1 MGCEAGVEAAE
12 AGEAGEADGEADD
25 EAGIAVGEP
34 LGLEVDGGDVPVMA
48 PVMVVV
54 TATEKQPMLV
64 CPAKTS
70 V

>member
-1 MGCEAGVEAAE
+1 MGCEAGVEA
-12 AGEAGEADGEADD
+12 GEADDEADD
-25 EAGIAVGEP
+25 EAGIAVGELP
-34 LGLEVDGGDVPVMA
+34 GLEVDGGDVPVMA

-54 TATEKQPMLV
+54 TGTEKQPMLV